1 MKDYSSESDTCWGDA
16 CCPDDADYIGC
27 FPWGGN
33 FQDQIAVSKRHLCK
47 VIYLTILRTEIP
59 WLHVGALDIVFR
71 KTTHLLEYP
80 MEGIKKKDDKQE

>member
-33 FQDQIAVSKRHLCK
+33 FQDQIAVSKRHFTCK
-47 VIYLTILRTEIP
+47 VIYI
-59 WLHVGALDIVFR
+59 
-71 KTTHLLEYP
+71 
-80 MEGIKKKDDKQE
+80 